1 MQARL
6 GIIVR
11 LLWGEGKEG
20 LAITMMELTE
30 GGFEPSKAKQSK
42 KERDFLEITISHF
55 VSFGS

>member
-30 GGFEPSKAKQSK
+30 GGFEPSKAK
-42 KERDFLEITISHF
+42 
-55 VSFGS
+55 